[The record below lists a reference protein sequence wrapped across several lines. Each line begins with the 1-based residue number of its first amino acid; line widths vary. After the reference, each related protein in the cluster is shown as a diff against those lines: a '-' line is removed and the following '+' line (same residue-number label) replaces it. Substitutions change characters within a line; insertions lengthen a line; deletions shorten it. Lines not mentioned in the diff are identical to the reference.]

1 MGMVIAFIVGAV
13 VGMTVICIVAT
24 WDDEDDWK

>member
-24 WDDEDDWK
+24 WDEDEM